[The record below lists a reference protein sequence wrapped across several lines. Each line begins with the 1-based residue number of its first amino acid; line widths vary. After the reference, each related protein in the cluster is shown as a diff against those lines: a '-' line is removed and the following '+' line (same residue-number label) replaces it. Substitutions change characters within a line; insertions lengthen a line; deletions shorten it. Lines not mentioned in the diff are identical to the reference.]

1 VRRAALAAAA
11 IAASLAAATPAR
23 ATIVFERSPFRPAVY
38 TAADDG
44 SNRVKLADGELPKI
58 SPDGTAVAYETPYR
72 GNTRPTLRLIPTAGG
87 DSRRLLNPVWYSY
100 VWSPDS
106 RTIAAVSG
114 KEVGRKTLVLVD
126 VATGALRT
134 VAHGQFSGFGFSPD
148 GTQFVFARAFK
159 DTYPPRSD
167 LLVEPVAGG
176 LPTALTTDHRSVD
189 PVWGAPGIAFVKLR
203 KPTRRGDAW
212 KQDIYLLDPVTKL
225 VRRITRTKVPFLL
238 SGLDPVAW
246 ALDGTRLLA
255 EFGGQDT
262 SYAETVDPATGIA
275 RKVGRLRDGIV
286 GWDLSADGSTIL
298 ATTGGYDPTDHH
310 DVVTVPYDGGAPTVL
325 VPNGFSPDWTR

>member
-11 IAASLAAATPAR
+11 IAASLAAVAPAR

-38 TAADDG
+38 TAGDDG
-44 SNRVKLADGELPKI
+44 SNRVKLADGEIPKI
-58 SPDGTAVAYETPYR
+58 SPDGTTVAYETPYR
-72 GNTRPTLRLIPTAGG
+72 GSTRPTLRVIPTAGG

-100 VWSPDS
+100 SWSPDS
-106 RTIAAVSG
+106 KTIAAVTG

-126 VATGALRT
+126 VASGAVRT
-134 VAHGQFSGFGFSPD
+134 IAHGQFSGFSFSPD
-148 GTQFVFARAFK
+148 GSTLVFARALK

-167 LLVEPVAGG
+167 LLALPVAGG

-189 PVWGAPGIAFVKLR
+189 PVWGVRGIAFVKLR
-203 KPTRRGDAW
+203 KPTRRGDAY
-212 KQDIYLLDPVTKL
+212 KQDIYLLDPATKL
-225 VRRITRTKVPFLL
+225 ARRVTQTKVPFLL

-246 ALDGTRLLA
+246 SLDGTRLLA

-262 SYAETVDPATGIA
+262 SYAETVDPTTGFT

-298 ATTGGYDPTDHH
+298 ATSGGYDPSDHH
-310 DVVTVPYDGGAPTVL
+310 DVVAVPYDGGTPTVL
-325 VPNGFSPDWTR
+325 IANGYSPDWTR